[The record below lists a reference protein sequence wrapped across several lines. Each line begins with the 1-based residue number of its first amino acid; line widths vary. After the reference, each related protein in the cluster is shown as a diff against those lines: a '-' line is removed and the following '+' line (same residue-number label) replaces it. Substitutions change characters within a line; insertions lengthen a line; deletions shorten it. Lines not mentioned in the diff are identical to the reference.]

1 MGLMDLAHFEAPA
14 EGTPR
19 RPPQRRPRD
28 HHDDQPPPQR
38 LINAPWAAAFVASVI
53 VGGYALQTQFQPQ
66 SVMMSFGFS
75 SADLYEGHFLRLLT
89 YIFLHGNWAHALMN
103 AAFALAFG
111 APVARWF
118 GERLSGAGLFF
129 AYYLSCGILAA
140 ATYAVIHPGK
150 QVLVV
155 GASGAVSGLMG
166 GAARVIAGQGDIGPI
181 LSRPVYAMG
190 ASWLVLNLL
199 FAVAGGALIP
209 GSGGADV
216 AWEVHLAGFVAG
228 VLILSPF
235 AWVGRRLA

>member
-1 MGLMDLAHFEAPA
+1 MRRMDLALFEAPA

-19 RPPQRRPRD
+19 RPPQRRPRE
-28 HHDDQPPPQR
+28 HDDQPPQR

-53 VGGYALQTQFQPQ
+53 VGGYAIQSQFQPQ

-75 SADLYEGHFLRLLT
+75 SADLYEGHVLRLLT

-118 GERLSGAGLFF
+118 GERLASAALFF
-129 AYYLSCGILAA
+129 TYYLTCGILAA
-140 ATYAVIHPGK
+140 AAYALIHPGK

-166 GAARVIAGQGDIGPI
+166 GAARVIAGQGDVGPI
-181 LSRPVYAMG
+181 LSRPVFAMG
-190 ASWLVLNLL
+190 ASWLILNLL
-199 FAVAGGALIP
+199 FAVVGGALIP

-228 VLILSPF
+228 VLILTPF
-235 AWVGRRLA
+235 AWLGRRLP